1 MTITPPPPPPPSR
14 PPSPPPSPPPAPS
27 PAPSPRG
34 ANPFDDTGVRA
45 DANGIRRYP
54 GLHESLVQMLRES
67 VRADPH
73 AEALVEVGGE
83 RISYTQLWD
92 RAARVSGGLR
102 ATGIS
107 PGDRV
112 AIRLPN
118 SIDWVVAFFGG
129 LMAGAVV
136 VPVNTRLAGPEGAYI
151 IGDSGS
157 SYVFEPGSALP
168 DGAPLVHEGAQAT
181 DVAAIFYTSGT
192 TGFPKGAMHT
202 HENVLANVETV
213 YRVSGIPRDIGREMR
228 TLVVVPLFHVT
239 GCHSQTLPALRV
251 GGAAVID
258 AAFDGRRMIE
268 TLEIERI
275 TACTA
280 VPAIYYYILNHPDF
294 SPAKVTGVRWASYGG
309 APIAPDLVHQIGN
322 QFANARLANGFG
334 LTECTSIATLLPHEW
349 AAEHADSVG
358 FAAPHAEVTVDKT
371 PFSANRALGEIL
383 IRGQSVCAEYWKKP
397 EATAQTFAG
406 HWLHTGDVGRVG
418 DDGLV
423 FVLDRIKDMINRGGE
438 NVYCVE
444 VENALIGAPGV
455 GEVAVVGV
463 PDPMMGE
470 KVGAV
475 IVPLPGA
482 TVDPAEVLGYARD
495 HLADFKV
502 PQYIAVRT
510 QPLPRN
516 PNGKVLKKPLREAGF
531 GPAG

>member
-1 MTITPPPPPPPSR
+1 MAITPP
-14 PPSPPPSPPPAPS
+14 
-27 PAPSPRG
+27 PRG
-34 ANPFDDTGVRA
+34 ANPFDDTGVRSDA
-45 DANGIRRYP
+45 DGIRRYP
-54 GLHESLVQMLRES
+54 DLHESLVEMLGDS
-67 VRADPH
+67 VRADPQ

-83 RISYTQLWD
+83 RISYAQLWD
-92 RAARVSGGLR
+92 RAARAGGGLR
-102 ATGIS
+102 AAGIS

-129 LMAGAVV
+129 LMAGAIV
-136 VPVNTRLAGPEGAYI
+136 VPLNTRLAKPEAAYI

-157 SYVFEPGSALP
+157 SYVFEPGAALP
-168 DGAPLVHEGAQAT
+168 DGAPLVHDGARKN
-181 DVAAIFYTSGT
+181 DIAAIFYTSGT

-213 YRVSGIPRDIGREMR
+213 YRVSDIPRDAGRDMR

-239 GCHSQTLPALRV
+239 GCHSQTLPALRI
-251 GGAAVID
+251 GGAAVLD
-258 AAFDGRRMIE
+258 AAFEGRRMIE
-268 TLEIERI
+268 TLEQERI

-294 SPAKVTGVRWASYGG
+294 SPAKVAGVRWASYGG
-309 APIAPDLVHQIGN
+309 APIAPDLVHQIGDR
-322 QFANARLANGFG
+322 FASARLANGFG

-358 FAAPHAEVTVDKT
+358 FAAPHAEVAIDRTYFGDNKE
-371 PFSANRALGEIL
+371 LGEIL
-383 IRGQSVCAEYWKKP
+383 IRGQSVCAGYWNKP
-397 EATAQTFAG
+397 EATADTFAD
-406 HWLHTGDVGRVG
+406 HWLHTGDVGRV
-418 DDGLV
+418 DASGLV

-463 PDPMMGE
+463 PDSMMGE

-482 TVDPAEVLGYARD
+482 TVDPAAVVAYARE

-502 PQYIAVRT
+502 PQFIAVRPE
-510 QPLPRN
+510 PLPRN
-516 PNGKVLKKPLREAGF
+516 PNGKVLKAPLRDAGF
-531 GPAG
+531 DRAT

>member
-1 MTITPPPPPPPSR
+1 MAIMPP
-14 PPSPPPSPPPAPS
+14 
-27 PAPSPRG
+27 PRG
-34 ANPFDDTGVRA
+34 ANPFDDTGVQP
-45 DANGIRRYP
+45 DTNGVRRYP
-54 GLHESLVQMLRES
+54 NLHESLVEMLSES
-67 VRADPH
+67 VHADPH
-73 AEALVEVGGE
+73 AEALVQVGGE
-83 RISYTQLWD
+83 RITYTQLWD
-92 RAARVSGGLR
+92 RAARVAGGLR
-102 ATGIS
+102 EAGIS

-136 VPVNTRLAGPEGAYI
+136 VPVNTRLTDPEAAYI

-157 SYVFEPGSALP
+157 SYVFAAGSPLP
-168 DGAPLVHEGAQAT
+168 DAGPLVHEGARRS

-213 YRVSGIPRDIGREMR
+213 YRVSDIPRDAGREMR

-239 GCHSQTLPALRV
+239 GCHSQTLPALRI

-268 TLEIERI
+268 TLEQERI

-294 SPAKVTGVRWASYGG
+294 TTAKVAGVRWASYGG
-309 APIAPDLVHQIGN
+309 APIAPDLVHQIGDR
-322 QFANARLANGFG
+322 FAGARLANGFG

-349 AAEHADSVG
+349 AAGHADSVG
-358 FAAPHAEVTVDKT
+358 FAAPHAEVAIDKT
-371 PFSANRALGEIL
+371 SFGDNGDLGEIL
-383 IRGQSVCAEYWKKP
+383 IRGQSVCAGYWSKP
-397 EATAQTFAG
+397 EATAATFAD
-406 HWLHTGDVGRVG
+406 HWLRTGDVGRV
-418 DDGLV
+418 DPDGLV

-463 PDPMMGE
+463 PDSMMGE

-482 TVDPAEVLGYARD
+482 SVDPSAVVAYARE

-502 PQYIAVRT
+502 PQFIAVRPE
-510 QPLPRN
+510 PLPRN
-516 PNGKVLKKPLREAGF
+516 PNGKVLKAPLREAAAF
-531 GPAG
+531 EIPA

>member
-1 MTITPPPPPPPSR
+1 LIT
-14 PPSPPPSPPPAPS
+14 A
-27 PAPSPRG
+27 APRG
-34 ANPFDDTGVRA
+34 DNPFDESGVYA
-45 DANGIRRYP
+45 DGDGVRRYP
-54 GLHESLVQMLRES
+54 NLHESLLAMLRGS
-67 VRADPH
+67 ADADPA

-83 RISYTQLWD
+83 RVSYAQMWD
-92 RAARVSGGLR
+92 RAARVAGGLR
-102 ATGIS
+102 ESGIR

-118 SIDWVVAFFGG
+118 CVDWVLAFIGA
-129 LMAGAVV
+129 LMAGAIV
-136 VPVNTRLAGPEGAYI
+136 VPVNTRFTESEAAYVVD
-151 IGDSGS
+151 DSGS
-157 SYVFEPGSALP
+157 SHVFLPGTALP
-168 DGAPLVHEGAQAT
+168 DGRPHVHEGASRS

-213 YRVSGIPRDIGREMR
+213 YRVSGIPRDIGAEMR

-268 TLEIERI
+268 TLEHERI

-280 VPAIYYYILNHPDF
+280 VPAIYYYILNHPEF
-294 SPAKVTGVRWASYGG
+294 SPAKVAGVRWASYGG
-309 APIAPDLVHQIGN
+309 APIAPALVHQIGE
-322 QFANARLANGFG
+322 QFGGARLANGFG

-358 FAAPHAEVTVDKT
+358 FAAPHTDIAIAGADNGD
-371 PFSANRALGEIL
+371 SGLGEIL
-383 IRGQSVCAEYWKKP
+383 IRGQSVCAGYWNKP
-397 EATAQTFAG
+397 EATAQAFAD
-406 HWLHTGDVGRVG
+406 HWLHSGDVGRVDRG
-418 DDGLV
+418 GLV
-423 FVLDRIKDMINRGGE
+423 HVLDRIKDMINRGGE
-438 NVYCVE
+438 NVYSVE

-463 PDPMMGE
+463 PDSMMGE

-482 TVDPAEVLGYARD
+482 SVDPEAVVSYARE
-495 HLADFKV
+495 HLADYKV
-502 PQYIAVRT
+502 PQFVAVRAE
-510 QPLPRN
+510 PLPRN
-516 PNGKVLKKPLREAGF
+516 PNGKVLKAPLRELDF
-531 GPAG
+531 GAQVSG

>member
-1 MTITPPPPPPPSR
+1 MAIMPP
-14 PPSPPPSPPPAPS
+14 
-27 PAPSPRG
+27 PRG
-34 ANPFDDTGVRA
+34 ANPFDDSGVRP
-45 DANGIRRYP
+45 DSNGVRRYP
-54 GLHESLVQMLRES
+54 HLHESLVEMLRDS
-67 VRADPH
+67 VRADPD
-73 AEALVEVGGE
+73 AEALVQVGGE
-83 RISYTQLWD
+83 RISYAQLWD
-92 RAARVSGGLR
+92 RATRVSGGLR
-102 ATGIS
+102 EVGIK

-112 AIRLPN
+112 AIKLLN

-136 VPVNTRLAGPEGAYI
+136 VPVNMRLAEPEAAYI

-157 SYVFEPGSALP
+157 SYVFEPGTPLP
-168 DGAPLVHEGAQAT
+168 DGGPLVHEGARRS
-181 DVAAIFYTSGT
+181 DIAAIFYTSGT

-213 YRVSGIPRDIGREMR
+213 YRVSGIPRDAGREMR

-239 GCHSQTLPALRV
+239 GCHSQTLPALRI

-258 AAFDGRRMIE
+258 AAFDGRRMIQ
-268 TLEIERI
+268 TLEHERI

-294 SPAKVTGVRWASYGG
+294 SPAKVAGVRWASYGG
-309 APIAPDLVHQIGN
+309 APIAPDLVHQIGDR
-322 QFANARLANGFG
+322 FAGARLANGFG

-358 FAAPHAEVTVDKT
+358 FAAPHAEVAIDRTSFGDN
-371 PFSANRALGEIL
+371 ADLGEIL
-383 IRGQSVCAEYWKKP
+383 IRGQSVCAGYWNRP
-397 EATAQTFAG
+397 AATADTFVDN
-406 HWLHTGDVGRVG
+406 WLHTGDVGRV
-418 DDGLV
+418 DSDGLV

-463 PDPMMGE
+463 PDSMMGE

-482 TVDPAEVLGYARD
+482 TVEPSAVLAYARE

-502 PQYIAVRT
+502 PQFIAVRPD
-510 QPLPRN
+510 PLPRN
-516 PNGKVLKKPLREAGF
+516 PNGKVLKAPLREAHF
-531 GPAG
+531 ETTA

>member
-1 MTITPPPPPPPSR
+1 MAITPP
-14 PPSPPPSPPPAPS
+14 
-27 PAPSPRG
+27 PRG
-34 ANPFDDTGVRA
+34 ANPFDDSGVEP
-45 DANGIRRYP
+45 DGNGVRRYP
-54 GLHESLVQMLRES
+54 NLHESLVEMLSES
-67 VRADPH
+67 VRADPD

-102 ATGIS
+102 EAGIR
-107 PGDRV
+107 PGDRA

-118 SIDWVVAFFGG
+118 SIDWVLAFFGG

-136 VPVNTRLAGPEGAYI
+136 VPVNTRLAEPEAAYI
-151 IGDSGS
+151 ISDSGS

-168 DGAPLVHEGAQAT
+168 DAAPQVHEGAQKS
-181 DVAAIFYTSGT
+181 DIAAIFYTSGT

-213 YRVSGIPRDIGREMR
+213 YRVSDIPRDAGREMR

-239 GCHSQTLPALRV
+239 GCHSQTLPALRI

-258 AAFDGRRMIE
+258 AAFEGRRMIE
-268 TLEIERI
+268 TLQHERI

-294 SPAKVTGVRWASYGG
+294 APAKVAAVRWASYGG
-309 APIAPDLVHQIGN
+309 APIAPDLVHQIGDR
-322 QFANARLANGFG
+322 FAGARLANGFG

-358 FAAPHAEVTVDKT
+358 FAAPHAEVAIDTSSFGDH
-371 PFSANRALGEIL
+371 AGLGEIL
-383 IRGQSVCAEYWKKP
+383 IRGQSVCAGYWNKP
-397 EATAQTFAG
+397 EATAQTFAD
-406 HWLHTGDVGRVG
+406 HWLRTGDVGRV
-418 DDGLV
+418 DADGLV

-463 PDPMMGE
+463 PDSMMGE

-482 TVDPAEVLGYARD
+482 SVDPAAVVAYARQ

-502 PQYIAVRT
+502 PQFIAVMPE
-510 QPLPRN
+510 PLPRN
-516 PNGKVLKKPLREAGF
+516 PNGKVLKARLREAAF
-531 GPAG
+531 EATR